1 MNSPS
6 APPPDTETASSER
19 VEKLIVELTLDEK
32 TAMVNGQNAWT
43 INGCERLGIPNWT
56 VSDGPIGVRGRGFA
70 GALCLPSASAWG
82 ATFDPAL
89 IAEMGAAIA
98 QEAEDR
104 AVQMVLGPTVNIHRH
119 PLGGR
124 HFECYS
130 EDPLL
135 TSRIAVAYVE
145 SVQSFGIGTCMKHFV
160 ANDQE
165 YQRHTMSSDVD
176 ERSLREIYFPPF
188 EAAVTEAGVW
198 GVMGAYNYVNG
209 VQACESREL
218 LIDVLKDE
226 WGFDGIVISDWGAL
240 KGTVAPARN
249 GLDIEMPGPGR
260 FWGKGRLAEAVRA
273 GEVAEAEVDD
283 KVRRILSFMEWVG
296 ALEPGWSEGTER
308 SVDRPEARE
317 VARRASRESIVLLK
331 NEGGLLP
338 LSLDGVSKIAV
349 IGVNAKETCLLG
361 GGSATVSP
369 HRRTNVV
376 SSLSAR
382 LEGLAGATEVVHAP
396 GPSYSLDF
404 GSFPKEV
411 LAPDGVT
418 LELFEGLG
426 FDGAVIATETGK
438 GAMNMWM
445 GATWPE
451 GVSSFSVR
459 AIAEITPD
467 VSGKWRLGGA
477 AFGRSRLFLD
487 GELIADTADGRFSSG
502 LAMWGAT
509 GVVELEAGR
518 KYKLVQ
524 EVQPNIEG
532 FEIMMQRL
540 GGGLEPDTDERFA
553 EAVAAARDADL
564 AIVVVGNSAETEVE
578 DEDRKTL
585 ALPGRQDE
593 LVSAVAAACDR
604 TVVVCNTGSP
614 VMMPWVNEVGA
625 ILQVWYPG
633 QEGGEAIAD
642 ILLGDADPGGR
653 LPTTWPK
660 RIEDT
665 PAYPTYPGVDGH
677 APYAEGVFVGYRWYD
692 AYATEPL
699 WPFGHGL
706 SYATFEWSGAQIEV
720 IQPDEGTAF
729 EVRLSV
735 EVANV
740 SDLSGSEVVQCYVA
754 APAAPVARPV
764 RELRNF
770 AKVRLEPGESATVG
784 LSLGAKAFTRWDAD
798 AHKWVID
805 RGRYMISLGRS
816 SRDLVTE
823 VEFTLG

>member
-1 MNSPS
+1 MNSDPTPVSDTS
-6 APPPDTETASSER
+6 ASTEER
-19 VEKLIVELTLDEK
+19 IDKLIAEMTLDEK
-32 TAMVNGQNAWT
+32 TLMVNGENAWT
-43 INGCERLGIPNWT
+43 INGCERLGIPAWT

-98 QEAEDR
+98 QEADDR

-145 SVQSFGIGTCMKHFV
+145 SVQSYGVGTCMKHFV
-160 ANDQE
+160 GNDQE
-165 YQRHTMSSDVD
+165 YQRHTMSSDID
-176 ERSLREIYFPPF
+176 ERALREIYFPPF

-209 VQACESREL
+209 VQACESRAL

-240 KGTVAPARN
+240 KGTVAPAKN

-260 FWGKGRLAEAVRA
+260 FWGKGKLADAVRA
-273 GEVAEAEVDD
+273 GEVFESDIDD
-283 KVRRILSFMEWVG
+283 KVRRILRFMEWAEV
-296 ALEPGWSEGTER
+296 LEPGWSVESER
-308 SVDRPEARE
+308 SVDRPEARD
-317 VARRASRESIVLLK
+317 VARRAAQESVVLLK
-331 NEGGLLP
+331 NDNGALP
-338 LSLDGVSKIAV
+338 LQPGSVAKIAV
-349 IGVNAKETCLLG
+349 IGPNAKETCLLG

-369 HRRTNVV
+369 HRRTNILD
-376 SSLSAR
+376 SLTSR
-382 LEGLAGATEVVHAP
+382 LEGIAEIVHAP
-396 GPSYSLDF
+396 GPTYSLDF

-418 LELFEGLG
+418 LELFEGIG
-426 FDGAVIATETGK
+426 FNGNPFGTEAGK
-438 GAMNMWM
+438 GPMSMWI

-451 GVSSFSVR
+451 NVKSFSVR
-459 AIAEITPD
+459 ASAEITPD

-477 AFGRSRLFLD
+477 AFGNSRLYLD
-487 GELIADTADGRFSSG
+487 GEPIANTEDGRFSSG

-518 KYKLVQ
+518 TYKLVQ

-540 GGGLEPDTDERFA
+540 GGGLEPDNETPFA
-553 EAVAAARDADL
+553 EAVAAASDAAL

-578 DEDRKTL
+578 DEDRKSI

-593 LVSAVAAACDR
+593 LVSAVAAACER

-614 VMMPWVNEVGA
+614 VTMPWVDEVDA
-625 ILQVWYPG
+625 ILQVWFPG

-642 ILLGDADPGGR
+642 VLLGDAEPGGR

-665 PAYPTYPGVDGH
+665 PAYPTYPGIDGH
-677 APYAEGVFVGYRWYD
+677 APYAESVLVGYRWYD

-706 SYATFEWSGAQIEV
+706 SYAGFEWRDAGIEV
-720 IQPDEGTAF
+720 IQPDENTAF
-729 EVRLSV
+729 EVKATVPITNISER
-735 EVANV
+735 A
-740 SDLSGSEVVQCYVA
+740 GSEVIQCYVA

-764 RELRNF
+764 RELRSF
-770 AKVRLEPGESATVG
+770 SKVRLGPGESRVVE
-784 LSLGAKAFTRWDAD
+784 LSLGAGAFTRWDAD

-805 RGRYMISLGRS
+805 RGRYTISLGRS

-823 VEFTLG
+823 VEFSLG